1 MLEAKTVV
9 KIVVKRAR
17 KAKGVEIMLRSRSL
31 GPGWLE
37 SVSTLSS
44 RQGRAAYSGSEGG
57 D

>member
-1 MLEAKTVV
+1 MLDAKTVV

-44 RQGRAAYSGSEGG
+44 RQGRAAYSRSEGG